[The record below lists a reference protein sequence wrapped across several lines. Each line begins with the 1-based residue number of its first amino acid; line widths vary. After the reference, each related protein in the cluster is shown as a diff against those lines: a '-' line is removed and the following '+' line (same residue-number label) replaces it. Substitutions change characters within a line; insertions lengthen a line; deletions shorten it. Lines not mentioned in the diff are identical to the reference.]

1 MSKKTRLWLS
11 CNHKSIIC
19 DALRNLVLLVQ
30 FKKRENTHGVVLL
43 LVKLQALLKVT
54 LIHECFSRFLN
65 CTNGTKLRKAS
76 HIYPEEIFWGTVV
89 FSVKAIPSPSLRRTI
104 ALETDKA
111 KKVDLMRV
119 TKEEKVNMMIS
130 WKRRSK
136 YVISEQFSKVVELSP
151 AILSIN
157 GIKFSLPVKCQTFNR
172 AVATKK

>member
-1 MSKKTRLWLS
+1 M
-11 CNHKSIIC
+11 
-19 DALRNLVLLVQ
+19 RNLVLLVQ

-76 HIYPEEIFWGTVV
+76 HIYPEEIFLGTVV
-89 FSVKAIPSPSLRRTI
+89 FSIKAIPSPSLRRTI

-119 TKEEKVNMMIS
+119 TNEEKVNMMIS
-130 WKRRSK
+130 
-136 YVISEQFSKVVELSP
+136 
-151 AILSIN
+151 
-157 GIKFSLPVKCQTFNR
+157 
-172 AVATKK
+172 